1 MRAAL
6 IKYCALSSTTTSD
19 YESAGFEFILLLLT
33 LETCQFSES
42 YPDEIGAL
50 SWNSRRSMIPTNQ
63 TIATTYKNSATLKFS
78 R

>member
-6 IKYCALSSTTTSD
+6 IKYCALSSTTTSN
-19 YESAGFEFILLLLT
+19 YKSAGFLLLLLT
-33 LETCQFSES
+33 LETCQFSEN